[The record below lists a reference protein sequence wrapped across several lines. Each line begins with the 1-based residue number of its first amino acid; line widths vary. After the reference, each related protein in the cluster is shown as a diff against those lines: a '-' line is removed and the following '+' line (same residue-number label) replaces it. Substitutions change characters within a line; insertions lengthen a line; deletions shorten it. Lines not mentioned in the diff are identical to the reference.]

1 MKRILLVLT
10 LSIFSI
16 QFSCTTKATSGDI
29 TTSEVQEITIARSVG
44 VDDFNKL
51 LNEKGSALLIDVR
64 TPQEVE
70 QGYIKGARNIDISS
84 QEFRIEVDKLD
95 KTQPVFVYCRSG
107 RRSAAAMRYMRDNGF
122 AEVYNLNGGI
132 LAWEQAELPKTK

>member
-29 TTSEVQEITIARSVG
+29 ATSEVQEITIARNVG
-44 VDDFNKL
+44 AEDFNKL
-51 LNEKGSALLIDVR
+51 LNEKGNALLIDVR

-70 QGYIKGARNIDISS
+70 QGYIKGARHIDISS

-122 AEVYNLNGGI
+122 VEVYNLNGGI
-132 LAWEQAELPKTK
+132 LAWEQAELPVTK